1 MNTRERATV
10 VLGVTGCIAA
20 YKAVDVMRGLQKS
33 GVTVQVVLTRSGR
46 RFVAPLTF
54 EALSGRPVISEM
66 FARNSN
72 REILHIRV
80 AQEAALLAVVP
91 ATANILG
98 KFARGIADDFLS
110 TLYLS
115 CAVPVLLAPAMNSEM
130 WDHPAV
136 RENMEVLRGRGHR
149 IVEPVAG
156 ILACGTEGTGRL
168 AEVDTIVGEIL
179 EMLRTGRSMSG
190 LKALVTA
197 GPTIEDIDPVRFIS
211 NRSSGKMG
219 YALASAARM
228 RGASVVLISGPTAL
242 PAPAGI
248 ELVQVRSASEMK
260 NAVLRF
266 FPAADIVLKA
276 AAVSDYRPLS
286 PAGQKIKKHAQN
298 ANLELALNE
307 DILSLL
313 GEGKKSQVLVGFAA
327 ETEDILNRG
336 RAKMVQKN
344 LDMVVVNDVS
354 GGVFGED
361 RATVH
366 LLRPHHDVE
375 TLSDETKTKIANRI
389 LDAALDLLSSR
400 RSAAEQR

>member
-1 MNTRERATV
+1 MSTREHAVV

-20 YKAVDVMRGLQKS
+20 YKSIEVMRGLQKA
-33 GVTVQVVLTRSGR
+33 GVPVQVVLTRSGR

-72 REILHIRV
+72 REIMHIRV

-115 CAVPVLLAPAMNSEM
+115 CASPVLLAPAMNSEM

-136 RENMEVLRGRGHR
+136 RENLQVLRGRGHR
-149 IVEPVAG
+149 IVQPVAG
-156 ILACGTEGTGRL
+156 ILACGAEGAGRL
-168 AEVDTIVGEIL
+168 AEADVIISEIL
-179 EMLRTGRSMSG
+179 EMLRMGKSFAG
-190 LKALVTA
+190 FKVLVTA

-219 YALASAARM
+219 YALASAALM
-228 RGASVVLISGPTAL
+228 RGANVVLVSGPTTI
-242 PAPAGI
+242 PVPAGV
-248 ELVQVRSASEMK
+248 ELVQVRSAAEMK
-260 NAVLRF
+260 DAVLRL
-266 FPAADIVLKA
+266 FPTANIVLKA
-276 AAVSDYRPLS
+276 AAVSDFRPLS
-286 PAGQKIKKHAQN
+286 PARRKIKKHSQPTT
-298 ANLELALNE
+298 LELALNE

-313 GEGKKSQVLVGFAA
+313 GKSKKAQVLVGFAA
-327 ETEDILNRG
+327 ETEDVLNQG
-336 RAKMVQKN
+336 WAKMAQKN
-344 LDMVVVNDVS
+344 LDMIVLNDVS

-366 LLRPHHDVE
+366 LLRPDHDVE
-375 TLSDETKTKIANRI
+375 TLSEETKTRIANRI
-389 LDAALDLLSSR
+389 LDATLDLICSR
-400 RSAAEQR
+400 SLASEQR